1 MSQIPPLQ
9 PVQRR
14 SLSDDIIDQLVD
26 LIARDELSPGQRLPS
41 ERALSQQLGVGRA
54 SLREAL
60 RSLAVM
66 GIVEG
71 RVGEGT
77 FVTKDSAKYLEKS
90 LRWGLLLDPKEVSD
104 LIETRTL
111 LETQTASFA
120 ASRAV
125 PQDLQRIQTTLTSL
139 EECLDDA
146 DLFLEQDLAF
156 HLAIASASRNRMLHH
171 LLQLTR
177 QHLQAWIIQSLE
189 SPTISSDER
198 ARLSLQQ
205 HQVIY
210 ASIEARDPDRAA
222 ASMKEHLLSSS
233 QGLTD
238 LPSTG
243 EDAR

>member
-1 MSQIPPLQ
+1 
-9 PVQRR
+9 
-14 SLSDDIIDQLVD
+14 
-26 LIARDELSPGQRLPS
+26 
-41 ERALSQQLGVGRA
+41 
-54 SLREAL
+54 
-60 RSLAVM
+60 
-66 GIVEG
+66 
-71 RVGEGT
+71 
-77 FVTKDSAKYLEKS
+77 
-90 LRWGLLLDPKEVSD
+90 
-104 LIETRTL
+104 
-111 LETQTASFA
+111 
-120 ASRAV
+120 
-125 PQDLQRIQTTLTSL
+125 
-139 EECLDDA
+139 
-146 DLFLEQDLAF
+146 
-156 HLAIASASRNRMLHH
+156 MLHH